1 MADERKGSVAE
12 REAPPTAL
20 FWAKRTFG
28 YGVRGHTERILDRG
42 QVFRLE
48 GLANDKLLFDLG
60 YIAAV
65 EPGAKPF
72 ACRACGAEFLDMG
85 MRDGHGKMRH
95 EERTFV
101 PPPPPVREHGETKDA
116 YQNRLDEWA
125 SMAGRMADEK
135 MEQRDKLEDAIA
147 PLDLTKTAASRE
159 A

>member
-1 MADERKGSVAE
+1 MADAKTSVAE

-28 YGVRGHTERILDRG
+28 YGERGTTERILDRG
-42 QVFRLE
+42 QVFKLE

-60 YIAAV
+60 YIAV
-65 EPGAKPF
+65 VDPGVKPF
-72 ACRACGAEFLDMG
+72 ACRVCGAEFLDTG
-85 MRDGHGKMRH
+85 MRDGHGKFRH

-101 PPPPPVREHGETKDA
+101 PPSPPARQDGETKDA

-125 SMAGRMADEK
+125 TMAGKLSDAA
-135 MEQRDKLEDAIA
+135 MERRDKLEDEVA
-147 PLDLTKTAASRE
+147 PLDLTKTAASR